1 MGIVGII
8 NVTGL
13 NYLVVI
19 NKAEVVGQLL
29 QVNINKV
36 SEVKLLPFKVS
47 GFDIFTGRKSRE
59 QYHLD
64 VRCYKTDAWRWI
76 LF

>member
-1 MGIVGII
+1 MHDDTLVNSVKRINEGPIMGIVGII

-29 QVNINKV
+29 
-36 SEVKLLPFKVS
+36 
-47 GFDIFTGRKSRE
+47 
-59 QYHLD
+59 
-64 VRCYKTDAWRWI
+64 
-76 LF
+76 